1 MMKND
6 AELVIDAK
14 AELAEGAIWDAERK
28 RLYWVNINDG
38 EVHRY
43 DPATGNDRCLNVG
56 EPVGTVVPRASGGVM
71 LALKSGFAHLNLE
84 TERLTRLVDPEGRD
98 PSLRFNDG
106 KCDPAGRFW
115 AGTITGRDRPG
126 IASLFCLF
134 PDGSTRQMLTG
145 ITNSNGLCWSL
156 DERTLYYI
164 DTPTQ
169 EVAAFDYDKA
179 TGEIANRRVAVRV
192 PETMGHPDGMTLD
205 AEGMLWVAHW
215 GGWSVNR
222 WNPATGQHLGTVL
235 LPASNVSSCAFGG
248 PALDTLYITTAREHL
263 NASDLEKQPLAGG
276 IFRAKPGVR
285 GVPAFAFAG

>member
-1 MMKND
+1 MKHD

-14 AELAEGAIWDAERK
+14 AELAEGAIWDAASA

-43 DPATGNDRCLNVG
+43 DPATGDDRCLNVG
-56 EPVGTVVPRASGGVM
+56 QPVGTVVPRTSGGVM
-71 LALKSGFAHLNLE
+71 LALKSGFAHLDTE
-84 TERLTRLVDPEGRD
+84 TEALTLLCDPEEHD
-98 PSLRFNDG
+98 PTLRFNDG

-115 AGTITGRDRPG
+115 AGTITGHDRPG
-126 IASLFCLF
+126 IARLFCLF
-134 PDGSTRQMLTG
+134 PDLTARTMLTG
-145 ITNSNGLCWSL
+145 VTNSNGLCWSL

-169 EVAAFDYDKA
+169 QVAAFDYDKV
-179 TGEIANRRVAVRV
+179 TGEIGNRRVVVQV
-192 PETMGHPDGMTLD
+192 PADLGHPDGMTID

-222 WNPATGQHLGTVL
+222 WDPATGRHLKAIL

-263 NASDLEKQPLAGG
+263 TAADLAEQPQAGG
-276 IFRAKPGVR
+276 VFQAKPGVR
-285 GVPAFAFAG
+285 GVPAFAFTG